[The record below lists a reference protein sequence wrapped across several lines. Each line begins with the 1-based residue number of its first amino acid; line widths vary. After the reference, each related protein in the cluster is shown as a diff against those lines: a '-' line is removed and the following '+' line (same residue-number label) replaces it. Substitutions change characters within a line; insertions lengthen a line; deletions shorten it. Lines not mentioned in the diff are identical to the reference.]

1 MAQISLTLAGF
12 IHCVSTWK
20 SPLMIGFLINQFGN
34 LTLWPVGP
42 GVFSPAIG
50 LFST

>member
-1 MAQISLTLAGF
+1 
-12 IHCVSTWK
+12 
-20 SPLMIGFLINQFGN
+20 MIDFFLVNQFGN
-34 LTLWPVGP
+34 LTLWPVGL

>member
-1 MAQISLTLAGF
+1 
-12 IHCVSTWK
+12 
-20 SPLMIGFLINQFGN
+20 MIDILINQFGS

>member
-1 MAQISLTLAGF
+1 VAQISLALVGF
-12 IHCVSTWK
+12 IHCASPWK
-20 SPLMIGFLINQFGN
+20 SPLMIGIHINQIGN
-34 LTLWPVGP
+34 STLWPVGP

>member
-1 MAQISLTLAGF
+1 
-12 IHCVSTWK
+12 
-20 SPLMIGFLINQFGN
+20 MIGFLINQFGN